1 MEHVKALCTDWEC
14 SVCKQAPSAPE
25 AMSVVAEQNAAI
37 LLQELSKALAR
48 VKELEGKA
56 GFVDFKA
63 AYQMMQKERDA
74 VLAELARMRDALRQ
88 SESAIRSVKHKV
100 WTTEMHRAMLA
111 IAQALAESQFC
122 HSETGPLKNTE
133 LGSPGE
139 KGREG

>member
-1 MEHVKALCTDWEC
+1 MPTNEELEEFLKPSPDLRPELAKAQERVKHLELEC
-14 SVCKQAPSAPE
+14 SGMGKV
-25 AMSVVAEQNAAI
+25 
-37 LLQELSKALAR
+37 LSSGIVIKSEEYSSLI
-48 VKELEGKA
+48 
-56 GFVDFKA
+56 D
-63 AYQMMQKERDA
+63 ERDQA
-74 VLAELARMRDALRQ
+74 RAELARMRDALRQ

>member
-74 VLAELARMRDALRQ
+74 VLAELARMREALELIADMPCDSDERQ
-88 SESAIRSVKHKV
+88 IARKALSGTNGSER
-100 WTTEMHRAMLA
+100 
-111 IAQALAESQFC
+111 
-122 HSETGPLKNTE
+122 
-133 LGSPGE
+133 
-139 KGREG
+139 